1 MKVQNYLETEAIE
14 DAPGVLRRV
23 VIDADDG
30 APRFTMRLFELG
42 AGRST
47 PFHSHWWEHEV
58 FVLSGEGIVKGK
70 EKEEA
75 IGEGSVVFVSPN
87 EEHCFVNTGNDILR
101 FVCVIP
107 LPDTAAP

>member
-14 DAPGVLRRV
+14 DAPGILRRV

-42 AGRST
+42 TGTST

-58 FVLSGEGIVKGK
+58 FVLSGEGVVKGK
-70 EKEEA
+70 DKEKV
-75 IGEGSVVFVSPN
+75 IGEGSVVFIAPN
-87 EEHCFVNTGNDILR
+87 EEHCFVNTGNDTLR
-101 FVCVIP
+101 FICVIP
-107 LPDTAAP
+107 LPDRATA